1 MILALTNR
9 SDLIV
14 LVSDYTYHYCSLDTF
29 IKIITSKS
37 LYLSEIL
44 KTNDRLEQK
53 WLFTILKMS

>member
-1 MILALTNR
+1 VIQALINR

-14 LVSDYTYHYCSLDTF
+14 LVADYTYHYCSLDTF

-44 KTNDRLEQK
+44 KTNDLWNRSGYLQY
-53 WLFTILKMS
+53 LK